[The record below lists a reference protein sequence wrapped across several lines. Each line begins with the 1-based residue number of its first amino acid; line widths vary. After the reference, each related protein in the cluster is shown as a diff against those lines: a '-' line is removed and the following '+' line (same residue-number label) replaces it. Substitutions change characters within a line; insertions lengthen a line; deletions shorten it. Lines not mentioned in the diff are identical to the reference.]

1 MKNIYLLVGLILFG
15 CSNKEIDSAEI
26 DSAEIVS
33 KIVLPKI
40 INETSGLEFYNNN
53 FITHNDSGGEP
64 SLYVFNE
71 MGEVIETIG
80 LNKNPDFEIE
90 NNDWEDITNDNEYLF
105 VADTGNNFGNRD
117 NLNIIRVSKG
127 TDFMVDGIIEISYSD
142 QESFFPRPKH
152 KYDAEAIIVIEDKIA
167 LFSKDRENLNTDLY
181 LVDKNQ
187 NGSQILTSE
196 VSYNVNTLITGG
208 DYDEDRNLLALVS
221 YNSNGN
227 QYLLLFKNFKLNNLE
242 NNTFKKFK
250 IPLEQAQIEA
260 VKIIDEKSYSYP
272 TSIQNLIKKI
282 KIINYSNNKN
292 IKKYDKKITDI
303 IIYYLKIFLKEFF
316 ISKKQIDFI
325 ISENKLMVRTEDAE
339 SSTKAKEI
347 LDVNYNQENITVG
360 FNANYLSDILN
371 HIETKNFIMRL
382 NSPISATLFST
393 EDNEKKEEE
402 QVMLLMPMRTGVT

>member
-1 MKNIYLLVGLILFG
+1 MNKACLLAGLMLFG

-152 KYDAEAIIVIEDKIA
+152 KYDAEAIIVIEDKLA

-221 YNSNGN
+221 YNSKGN
-227 QYLLLFKNFKLNNLE
+227 QYLLLFENFKLNNLE

-260 VKIIDEKSYSYP
+260 VKIIDEKTFWV
-272 TSIQNLIKKI
+272 TSEDEGIGSPFMYKI
-282 KIINYSNNKN
+282 EVK
-292 IKKYDKKITDI
+292 
-303 IIYYLKIFLKEFF
+303 
-316 ISKKQIDFI
+316 
-325 ISENKLMVRTEDAE
+325 
-339 SSTKAKEI
+339 
-347 LDVNYNQENITVG
+347 
-360 FNANYLSDILN
+360 
-371 HIETKNFIMRL
+371 
-382 NSPISATLFST
+382 
-393 EDNEKKEEE
+393 
-402 QVMLLMPMRTGVT
+402 

>member
-80 LNKNPDFEIE
+80 LDKNPDFEIE

-127 TDFMVDGIIEISYSD
+127 TDLMVDGIIEISYSD

-181 LVDKNQ
+181 LVNKNQ

-196 VSYNVNTLITGG
+196 VSYDVNTLITGG

-227 QYLLLFKNFKLNNLE
+227 QYLLLFKNFKLNDLE

-260 VKIIDEKSYSYP
+260 VKIIDEKTFWV
-272 TSIQNLIKKI
+272 TSEDEGIGSPFMYKIEIK
-282 KIINYSNNKN
+282 
-292 IKKYDKKITDI
+292 
-303 IIYYLKIFLKEFF
+303 
-316 ISKKQIDFI
+316 
-325 ISENKLMVRTEDAE
+325 
-339 SSTKAKEI
+339 
-347 LDVNYNQENITVG
+347 
-360 FNANYLSDILN
+360 
-371 HIETKNFIMRL
+371 
-382 NSPISATLFST
+382 
-393 EDNEKKEEE
+393 
-402 QVMLLMPMRTGVT
+402 

>member
-221 YNSNGN
+221 YNSKGN
-227 QYLLLFKNFKLNNLE
+227 QYLLLFENFKLNNLE

-260 VKIIDEKSYSYP
+260 VKIIDEKTFWV
-272 TSIQNLIKKI
+272 TSEDEGIGSPFMYKIQVK
-282 KIINYSNNKN
+282 
-292 IKKYDKKITDI
+292 
-303 IIYYLKIFLKEFF
+303 
-316 ISKKQIDFI
+316 
-325 ISENKLMVRTEDAE
+325 
-339 SSTKAKEI
+339 
-347 LDVNYNQENITVG
+347 
-360 FNANYLSDILN
+360 
-371 HIETKNFIMRL
+371 
-382 NSPISATLFST
+382 
-393 EDNEKKEEE
+393 
-402 QVMLLMPMRTGVT
+402 

>member
-1 MKNIYLLVGLILFG
+1 MRNIYLVAGLILFG
-15 CSNKEIDSAEI
+15 CSNKEVDTAEI
-26 DSAEIVS
+26 DTAEIVS

-40 INETSGLEFYNNN
+40 INETSGLEFYNNY

-71 MGEVIETIG
+71 DGEIIETIE

-117 NLNIIRVSKG
+117 NLNIIRVNKG
-127 TDFMVDGIIEISYSD
+127 ANFMVDGIIEISYSD

-227 QYLLLFKNFKLNNLE
+227 QYLLLFENFKLNNLE

-260 VKIIDEKSYSYP
+260 VKIIDEKTFWV
-272 TSIQNLIKKI
+272 TSEDEGIGSPFMYKI
-282 KIINYSNNKN
+282 
-292 IKKYDKKITDI
+292 
-303 IIYYLKIFLKEFF
+303 E
-316 ISKKQIDFI
+316 
-325 ISENKLMVRTEDAE
+325 
-339 SSTKAKEI
+339 
-347 LDVNYNQENITVG
+347 VN
-360 FNANYLSDILN
+360 
-371 HIETKNFIMRL
+371 
-382 NSPISATLFST
+382 
-393 EDNEKKEEE
+393 
-402 QVMLLMPMRTGVT
+402 

>member
-71 MGEVIETIG
+71 DGEIIETIG

-167 LFSKDRENLNTDLY
+167 LFSKDRENLNTYLY

-187 NGSQILTSE
+187 NGSKILTSE

-227 QYLLLFKNFKLNNLE
+227 QYLLLFENFKLNNLE
-242 NNTFKKFK
+242 NNTFKKLK

-260 VKIIDEKSYSYP
+260 VKIIDEKTFWV
-272 TSIQNLIKKI
+272 TSEDEGIGSPFMYKI
-282 KIINYSNNKN
+282 EIN
-292 IKKYDKKITDI
+292 
-303 IIYYLKIFLKEFF
+303 
-316 ISKKQIDFI
+316 
-325 ISENKLMVRTEDAE
+325 
-339 SSTKAKEI
+339 
-347 LDVNYNQENITVG
+347 
-360 FNANYLSDILN
+360 
-371 HIETKNFIMRL
+371 
-382 NSPISATLFST
+382 
-393 EDNEKKEEE
+393 
-402 QVMLLMPMRTGVT
+402 

>member
-26 DSAEIVS
+26 DSAEIVN

-260 VKIIDEKSYSYP
+260 EKIIDEKTFWV
-272 TSIQNLIKKI
+272 TSEDEGIGSPFMYKI
-282 KIINYSNNKN
+282 EVK
-292 IKKYDKKITDI
+292 
-303 IIYYLKIFLKEFF
+303 
-316 ISKKQIDFI
+316 
-325 ISENKLMVRTEDAE
+325 
-339 SSTKAKEI
+339 
-347 LDVNYNQENITVG
+347 
-360 FNANYLSDILN
+360 
-371 HIETKNFIMRL
+371 
-382 NSPISATLFST
+382 
-393 EDNEKKEEE
+393 
-402 QVMLLMPMRTGVT
+402 

>member
-1 MKNIYLLVGLILFG
+1 MGLILFG

-260 VKIIDEKSYSYP
+260 VKIIDEKTFWV
-272 TSIQNLIKKI
+272 TSEDEGVGSPFMYKI
-282 KIINYSNNKN
+282 RVK
-292 IKKYDKKITDI
+292 
-303 IIYYLKIFLKEFF
+303 
-316 ISKKQIDFI
+316 
-325 ISENKLMVRTEDAE
+325 
-339 SSTKAKEI
+339 
-347 LDVNYNQENITVG
+347 
-360 FNANYLSDILN
+360 
-371 HIETKNFIMRL
+371 
-382 NSPISATLFST
+382 
-393 EDNEKKEEE
+393 
-402 QVMLLMPMRTGVT
+402 

>member
-181 LVDKNQ
+181 LVNKNM

-196 VSYNVNTLITGG
+196 VSYDVDTLITGG
-208 DYDEDRNLLALVS
+208 DFDEDRNLLALVS

-227 QYLLLFKNFKLNNLE
+227 QYLLLFENFELNNLE
-242 NNTFKKFK
+242 KNTFKKFK

-260 VKIIDEKSYSYP
+260 VKIIDEKTFWV
-272 TSIQNLIKKI
+272 TSEDEGVGSPFMYKI
-282 KIINYSNNKN
+282 RVK
-292 IKKYDKKITDI
+292 
-303 IIYYLKIFLKEFF
+303 
-316 ISKKQIDFI
+316 
-325 ISENKLMVRTEDAE
+325 
-339 SSTKAKEI
+339 
-347 LDVNYNQENITVG
+347 
-360 FNANYLSDILN
+360 
-371 HIETKNFIMRL
+371 
-382 NSPISATLFST
+382 
-393 EDNEKKEEE
+393 
-402 QVMLLMPMRTGVT
+402 

>member
-1 MKNIYLLVGLILFG
+1 MKTIYLLVGLILFG

-80 LNKNPDFEIE
+80 LDKNPDFEIE

-127 TDFMVDGIIEISYSD
+127 TDLMVDGIIEISYSD

-181 LVDKNQ
+181 LVNKNQ

-196 VSYNVNTLITGG
+196 VSYDVNTLITGG

-260 VKIIDEKSYSYP
+260 VKIIDEKTFWV
-272 TSIQNLIKKI
+272 TSEDEGIGSPFMYKIQVK
-282 KIINYSNNKN
+282 
-292 IKKYDKKITDI
+292 
-303 IIYYLKIFLKEFF
+303 
-316 ISKKQIDFI
+316 
-325 ISENKLMVRTEDAE
+325 
-339 SSTKAKEI
+339 
-347 LDVNYNQENITVG
+347 
-360 FNANYLSDILN
+360 
-371 HIETKNFIMRL
+371 
-382 NSPISATLFST
+382 
-393 EDNEKKEEE
+393 
-402 QVMLLMPMRTGVT
+402 

>member
-1 MKNIYLLVGLILFG
+1 MKTIYLLVGLILFG
-15 CSNKEIDSAEI
+15 CSSKEIDSAEI

-80 LNKNPDFEIE
+80 LDKNPDFEIE

-127 TDFMVDGIIEISYSD
+127 TDLMVDGIIEISYSD

-181 LVDKNQ
+181 LVNKNQ

-196 VSYNVNTLITGG
+196 VSYDVNTLITGG

-227 QYLLLFKNFKLNNLE
+227 QYLLLFKNFKLNDLE

-260 VKIIDEKSYSYP
+260 VKIIDEKTFWV
-272 TSIQNLIKKI
+272 TSEDEGIGSPFMYKIEIK
-282 KIINYSNNKN
+282 
-292 IKKYDKKITDI
+292 
-303 IIYYLKIFLKEFF
+303 
-316 ISKKQIDFI
+316 
-325 ISENKLMVRTEDAE
+325 
-339 SSTKAKEI
+339 
-347 LDVNYNQENITVG
+347 
-360 FNANYLSDILN
+360 
-371 HIETKNFIMRL
+371 
-382 NSPISATLFST
+382 
-393 EDNEKKEEE
+393 
-402 QVMLLMPMRTGVT
+402 

>member
-71 MGEVIETIG
+71 DGEIIETIG

-181 LVDKNQ
+181 LVDKNR

-227 QYLLLFKNFKLNNLE
+227 QYLLLFENFKLNNLE
-242 NNTFKKFK
+242 NNTFKKLK

-260 VKIIDEKSYSYP
+260 VKIIDEKTFWV
-272 TSIQNLIKKI
+272 TSEDEGIGSPFMYKI
-282 KIINYSNNKN
+282 KVK
-292 IKKYDKKITDI
+292 
-303 IIYYLKIFLKEFF
+303 
-316 ISKKQIDFI
+316 
-325 ISENKLMVRTEDAE
+325 
-339 SSTKAKEI
+339 
-347 LDVNYNQENITVG
+347 
-360 FNANYLSDILN
+360 
-371 HIETKNFIMRL
+371 
-382 NSPISATLFST
+382 
-393 EDNEKKEEE
+393 
-402 QVMLLMPMRTGVT
+402 

>member
-1 MKNIYLLVGLILFG
+1 MGLILFG

-26 DSAEIVS
+26 DSAEIIN

-260 VKIIDEKSYSYP
+260 VKIIDEKTFWV
-272 TSIQNLIKKI
+272 TSEDEGIGSPFMYKI
-282 KIINYSNNKN
+282 EVK
-292 IKKYDKKITDI
+292 
-303 IIYYLKIFLKEFF
+303 
-316 ISKKQIDFI
+316 
-325 ISENKLMVRTEDAE
+325 
-339 SSTKAKEI
+339 
-347 LDVNYNQENITVG
+347 
-360 FNANYLSDILN
+360 
-371 HIETKNFIMRL
+371 
-382 NSPISATLFST
+382 
-393 EDNEKKEEE
+393 
-402 QVMLLMPMRTGVT
+402 

>member
-26 DSAEIVS
+26 DSAEIVN

-127 TDFMVDGIIEISYSD
+127 TDFMVDGIIKISYSD

-221 YNSNGN
+221 YNAKGD

-260 VKIIDEKSYSYP
+260 VKIIDEKTIWV
-272 TSIQNLIKKI
+272 TSEDEGIGSPFMYKIQVK
-282 KIINYSNNKN
+282 
-292 IKKYDKKITDI
+292 
-303 IIYYLKIFLKEFF
+303 
-316 ISKKQIDFI
+316 
-325 ISENKLMVRTEDAE
+325 
-339 SSTKAKEI
+339 
-347 LDVNYNQENITVG
+347 
-360 FNANYLSDILN
+360 
-371 HIETKNFIMRL
+371 
-382 NSPISATLFST
+382 
-393 EDNEKKEEE
+393 
-402 QVMLLMPMRTGVT
+402 

>member
-26 DSAEIVS
+26 DSAEIIN

-208 DYDEDRNLLALVS
+208 DYDEERNLLALVS
-221 YNSNGN
+221 YNSKGN
-227 QYLLLFKNFKLNNLE
+227 QYLLLFENFKLNNLE

-260 VKIIDEKSYSYP
+260 VKIIDEKTFWV
-272 TSIQNLIKKI
+272 TSEDEGIGSPFMYKI
-282 KIINYSNNKN
+282 EVK
-292 IKKYDKKITDI
+292 
-303 IIYYLKIFLKEFF
+303 
-316 ISKKQIDFI
+316 
-325 ISENKLMVRTEDAE
+325 
-339 SSTKAKEI
+339 
-347 LDVNYNQENITVG
+347 
-360 FNANYLSDILN
+360 
-371 HIETKNFIMRL
+371 
-382 NSPISATLFST
+382 
-393 EDNEKKEEE
+393 
-402 QVMLLMPMRTGVT
+402 

>member
-1 MKNIYLLVGLILFG
+1 MGLILFG

-260 VKIIDEKSYSYP
+260 VKIIDEKTFWV
-272 TSIQNLIKKI
+272 TSEDEGIGSPFMYKI
-282 KIINYSNNKN
+282 
-292 IKKYDKKITDI
+292 
-303 IIYYLKIFLKEFF
+303 E
-316 ISKKQIDFI
+316 
-325 ISENKLMVRTEDAE
+325 
-339 SSTKAKEI
+339 
-347 LDVNYNQENITVG
+347 VN
-360 FNANYLSDILN
+360 
-371 HIETKNFIMRL
+371 
-382 NSPISATLFST
+382 
-393 EDNEKKEEE
+393 
-402 QVMLLMPMRTGVT
+402 

>member
-152 KYDAEAIIVIEDKIA
+152 KYDAEAIIVIEDKLA

-221 YNSNGN
+221 YNSKGN
-227 QYLLLFKNFKLNNLE
+227 QYLLLFENFKLNNLE

-260 VKIIDEKSYSYP
+260 VKIIDEKTFWV
-272 TSIQNLIKKI
+272 TSEDEGIGSPFMYKI
-282 KIINYSNNKN
+282 EVK
-292 IKKYDKKITDI
+292 
-303 IIYYLKIFLKEFF
+303 
-316 ISKKQIDFI
+316 
-325 ISENKLMVRTEDAE
+325 
-339 SSTKAKEI
+339 
-347 LDVNYNQENITVG
+347 
-360 FNANYLSDILN
+360 
-371 HIETKNFIMRL
+371 
-382 NSPISATLFST
+382 
-393 EDNEKKEEE
+393 
-402 QVMLLMPMRTGVT
+402 

>member
-1 MKNIYLLVGLILFG
+1 MQNVLLLAGLILLG
-15 CSNKEIDSAEI
+15 CSNKEIDSVEI
-26 DSAEIVS
+26 DSVEIIS

-71 MGEVIETIG
+71 MGEVIETVG

-127 TDFMVDGIIEISYSD
+127 TDFMVDGIIKISYSD

-167 LFSKDRENLNTDLY
+167 LFSKDRESLNTDLY

-196 VSYNVNTLITGG
+196 VSYDVDTLITGG
-208 DYDEDRNLLALVS
+208 DFDEDRNLLALVS

-227 QYLLLFKNFKLNNLE
+227 QYLLLFENFELNNLE
-242 NNTFKKFK
+242 NNTYKKFK

-260 VKIIDEKSYSYP
+260 VKIIDEKTFWV
-272 TSIQNLIKKI
+272 TSEDEGIGNPFMYKI
-282 KIINYSNNKN
+282 EVK
-292 IKKYDKKITDI
+292 
-303 IIYYLKIFLKEFF
+303 
-316 ISKKQIDFI
+316 
-325 ISENKLMVRTEDAE
+325 
-339 SSTKAKEI
+339 
-347 LDVNYNQENITVG
+347 
-360 FNANYLSDILN
+360 
-371 HIETKNFIMRL
+371 
-382 NSPISATLFST
+382 
-393 EDNEKKEEE
+393 
-402 QVMLLMPMRTGVT
+402 

>member
-1 MKNIYLLVGLILFG
+1 MKTIYLLVGLILFG

-260 VKIIDEKSYSYP
+260 VKIIDEKTFWV
-272 TSIQNLIKKI
+272 TSEDEGIGSPFMYKIEIK
-282 KIINYSNNKN
+282 
-292 IKKYDKKITDI
+292 
-303 IIYYLKIFLKEFF
+303 
-316 ISKKQIDFI
+316 
-325 ISENKLMVRTEDAE
+325 
-339 SSTKAKEI
+339 
-347 LDVNYNQENITVG
+347 
-360 FNANYLSDILN
+360 
-371 HIETKNFIMRL
+371 
-382 NSPISATLFST
+382 
-393 EDNEKKEEE
+393 
-402 QVMLLMPMRTGVT
+402 

>member
-181 LVDKNQ
+181 LVNKNQ

-196 VSYNVNTLITGG
+196 VSYDVNTLITGG

-227 QYLLLFKNFKLNNLE
+227 QYLLLFKNFKLNDLE

-260 VKIIDEKSYSYP
+260 VKIIDEKTFWV
-272 TSIQNLIKKI
+272 TSEDEGIGSPFMYKIQVK
-282 KIINYSNNKN
+282 
-292 IKKYDKKITDI
+292 
-303 IIYYLKIFLKEFF
+303 
-316 ISKKQIDFI
+316 
-325 ISENKLMVRTEDAE
+325 
-339 SSTKAKEI
+339 
-347 LDVNYNQENITVG
+347 
-360 FNANYLSDILN
+360 
-371 HIETKNFIMRL
+371 
-382 NSPISATLFST
+382 
-393 EDNEKKEEE
+393 
-402 QVMLLMPMRTGVT
+402 

>member
-1 MKNIYLLVGLILFG
+1 MRNIYLVAGLILFG
-15 CSNKEIDSAEI
+15 CSNKEVDTAEI
-26 DSAEIVS
+26 DTAEIVS

-71 MGEVIETIG
+71 DGEIIETIE

-181 LVDKNQ
+181 LVNKNM

-196 VSYNVNTLITGG
+196 VSYDVDTLITGG
-208 DYDEDRNLLALVS
+208 DFDEDRNLLALVS

-227 QYLLLFKNFKLNNLE
+227 QYLLLFENFELNNLE
-242 NNTFKKFK
+242 NNTFIKFK

-260 VKIIDEKSYSYP
+260 VKIIDEKTFWV
-272 TSIQNLIKKI
+272 TSEDEGIGSPFMYKI
-282 KIINYSNNKN
+282 KVK
-292 IKKYDKKITDI
+292 
-303 IIYYLKIFLKEFF
+303 
-316 ISKKQIDFI
+316 
-325 ISENKLMVRTEDAE
+325 
-339 SSTKAKEI
+339 
-347 LDVNYNQENITVG
+347 
-360 FNANYLSDILN
+360 
-371 HIETKNFIMRL
+371 
-382 NSPISATLFST
+382 
-393 EDNEKKEEE
+393 
-402 QVMLLMPMRTGVT
+402 